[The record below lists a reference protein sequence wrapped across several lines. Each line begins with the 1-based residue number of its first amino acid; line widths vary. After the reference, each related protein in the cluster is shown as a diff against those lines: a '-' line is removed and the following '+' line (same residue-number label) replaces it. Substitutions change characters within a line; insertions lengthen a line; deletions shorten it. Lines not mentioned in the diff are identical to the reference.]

1 VETVPALLDVQG
13 VTKTYGASP
22 NSTHVLKGVDLRLEQ
37 GEAIAVVGPSGS
49 GKSTF
54 LNLVGALDHPTAGT
68 IHFDGEDIQ
77 NLNPAEVAHFRN
89 RHIGLVFQLHH
100 LLPQCSVLENVLVP
114 TLVRKDVLQ
123 PRERALALLERVGLT
138 DRVNHL
144 PSQLSGGERQRV
156 AVVRALINAPRLLLA
171 DEPTG
176 SLNEEGAEEL
186 VRLLLELNREE
197 EMALVVVTHSMAVA
211 RQMDRVFQLENG
223 VLAPMDLGT

>member
-1 VETVPALLDVQG
+1 METVPALLDVRG
-13 VTKTYGASP
+13 ITKTYGAAP
-22 NSTHVLKGVDLRLEQ
+22 NPTHVLKGVDLRLEQ

-68 IHFDGEDIQ
+68 ICFDGEDIQ
-77 NLNPAEVAHFRN
+77 NLNPTEVAHFRN

-100 LLPQCSVLENVLVP
+100 LLPQCTVLENALVP
-114 TLVRKDVLQ
+114 TLVRKDVPP
-123 PRERALALLERVGLT
+123 PRARALELLGRVGLS
-138 DRVNHL
+138 DRADYR
-144 PSQLSGGERQRV
+144 PAQLSGGERQRT

-186 VRLLLELNREE
+186 VQLLLELNREE

-223 VLAPMDLGT
+223 VLAPMDSRD